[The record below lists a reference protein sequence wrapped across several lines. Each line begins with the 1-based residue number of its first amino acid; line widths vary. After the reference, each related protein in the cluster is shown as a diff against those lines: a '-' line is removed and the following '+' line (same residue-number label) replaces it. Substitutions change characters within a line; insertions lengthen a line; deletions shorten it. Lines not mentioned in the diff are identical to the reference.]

1 MKRIIRLT
9 EKDLAKIVKRILK
22 EDNDPRAPE
31 MPEIPPQEYLD
42 LIASADTEKEMGD
55 DIVTQQV
62 TEYWN
67 KSNNLSRLVRRVIS
81 EEQMSQQKL
90 KMGESSIGKCFN
102 KSKYPELYKVS
113 KGYSSTLYGLLLMY
127 MGINSGIIQT
137 VYGVVYNE
145 DEFKYDNLEKNTL
158 KTFNSG
164 KKSASGGLDDL
175 YNSNYSKISGEL
187 SNLKN
192 CVYNG
197 IF

>member
-1 MKRIIRLT
+1 MKKIIRLT
-9 EKDLAKIVKRILK
+9 ERDLTRLVKRVIS
-22 EDNDPRAPE
+22 E
-31 MPEIPPQEYLD
+31 
-42 LIASADTEKEMGD
+42 
-55 DIVTQQV
+55 
-62 TEYWN
+62 
-67 KSNNLSRLVRRVIS
+67 SRLIS
-81 EEQMSQQKL
+81 EEQMSQQQL
-90 KMGESSIGKCFN
+90 KMGKSSIGKCFN
-102 KSKYPELYKVS
+102 KSKYPELYKITN
-113 KGYSSTLYGLLLMY
+113 GYGDTVYGLLLMS

-158 KTFNSG
+158 KTFNNG
-164 KKSASGGLDDL
+164 KKSTSGGLDEL